1 MPILNPLHKITSIN
15 MYMYRVCTCALH
27 TLNLLVKMSS
37 LYQSFLQFS
46 VIVDVPFEVFHMS
59 ILVPLLSDELLEV
72 PPI

>member
-1 MPILNPLHKITSIN
+1 MPILNPLTSIN
-15 MYMYRVCTCALH
+15 MYMYSVCNYALN

-46 VIVDVPFEVFHMS
+46 VTVDVPFEVFHMS

-72 PPI
+72 PPIK